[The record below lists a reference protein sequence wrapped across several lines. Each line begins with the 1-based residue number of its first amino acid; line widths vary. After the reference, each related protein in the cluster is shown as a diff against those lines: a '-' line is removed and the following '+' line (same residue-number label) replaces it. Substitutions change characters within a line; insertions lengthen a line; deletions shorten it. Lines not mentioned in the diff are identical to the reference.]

1 MRYLIDTQVFIWWLE
16 DLNKLK
22 DSTRSILENK
32 QNQILVSTITGVEI
46 SIKQKLG
53 KIKLKTTLRTM
64 FNISDFEVL
73 NLNLDHALQL
83 GQLPI
88 YHNDPFDRIL
98 IAQAKVENLT
108 LITADRK
115 IWKYKLPLIKA

>member
-1 MRYLIDTQVFIWWLE
+1 MRYLVDTQVFIWWLE
-16 DLNKLK
+16 NLGKLK
-22 DSTRSILENK
+22 GSTRSILENK

-64 FNISDFEVL
+64 FKISDFEVL
-73 NLNLDHALQL
+73 NLNLEHALKL

-88 YHNDPFDRIL
+88 YHKDPFDRIL
-98 IAQAKVENLT
+98 IAQAKAEKLT
-108 LITADRK
+108 FITSDPK
-115 IWKYKLPLIKA
+115 IWKYKLSLIKA